1 MSRWFRFY
9 SEVLDDPK
17 VQRLDGETFKM
28 WVNILCLT
36 AKNDG
41 HLPPVADMA
50 FALRIAPNACET
62 VVERLLNGGLI
73 DRVNGG
79 ANGWHYAPH
88 GWEKRQYKSD
98 SSNERVKRY
107 RQRSKTV
114 SETPPETDTE
124 TEKNKRGYAFEGSV
138 IKLNQRDFARWQKAY
153 TSLDL
158 MAVLQSRDDWLSGQ
172 DDATRKKW
180 FNSTS
185 NWLASKQQAVGR
197 AVRDQCEFTGPC

>member
-50 FALRIAPNACET
+50 FALRIAPNVCET

-107 RQRSKTV
+107 RQRFKTV
-114 SETPPETDTE
+114 SETPPETETE

-138 IKLNQRDFARWQKAY
+138 IKLNQRDFSRWQKAY
-153 TSLDL
+153 ASLDL
-158 MAVLQSRDDWLSGQ
+158 MAVLQSRDDWLAGQ

-185 NWLASKQQAVGR
+185 NWLASKQQAAGR

>member
-1 MSRWFRFY
+1 
-9 SEVLDDPK
+9 
-17 VQRLDGETFKM
+17 
-28 WVNILCLT
+28 
-36 AKNDG
+36 
-41 HLPPVADMA
+41 
-50 FALRIAPNACET
+50 
-62 VVERLLNGGLI
+62 
-73 DRVNGG
+73 
-79 ANGWHYAPH
+79 
-88 GWEKRQYKSD
+88 
-98 SSNERVKRY
+98 VKRY

-114 SETPPETDTE
+114 SETPPETETE

-185 NWLASKQQAVGR
+185 NWLASKQQAAGR